1 MQGVWHIDY
10 AYVHVCRSDCFG
22 GGTVKHVHTPHI
34 HTHTHIMPR
43 TGFGTLTERD
53 GGCYEGEFHGN
64 RRHGEGSQVY
74 ASGNQY
80 KGDWVEGRR
89 HGQGTLK
96 CTDGTVYNVSWYTTL
111 YMYPSNK

>member
-1 MQGVWHIDY
+1 MH
-10 AYVHVCRSDCFG
+10 
-22 GGTVKHVHTPHI
+22 
-34 HTHTHIMPR
+34 

-74 ASGNQY
+74 SNGDQY

-89 HGQGTLK
+89 HGQGILR
-96 CTDGTVYNVSWYTTL
+96 CTDGTVYDVSFTGHTCTYVRTYDCADQIKSTYEPLKECVLVHAL
-111 YMYPSNK
+111 YYD